1 MSIYEILKEY
11 GMEVPEEK
19 KAAFDKAWKENFKT
33 KVEYDKVVNQRD
45 EHKSSLDTV
54 EQRLKG
60 FEGVDVAELNS
71 KIEKLQN
78 DLETQANEYAAKEA
92 DRLFMDSLKE
102 AIKTAG
108 GRNPK
113 AVLGMLDVETLK
125 ASKDQTEDIKKA
137 LDAVKESDA
146 YLFGADEP
154 INNPVGPTGT
164 VITGLTK
171 EQFSKM
177 GYKERLELKQNN
189 PAKYEE
195 MRG

>member
-33 KVEYDKVVNQRD
+33 KAEYDKVVNQRD
-45 EHKSSLDTV
+45 EHKLSLDTV
-54 EQRLKG
+54 EQRLKE

-113 AVLGMLDVETLK
+113 AVLGMLDVEKLK

-137 LDAVKESDA
+137 LNAVKESDA